1 MGKKNKGGK
10 TPQKEDEDTGHG
22 VGAPSAEPK
31 PAPAETEEKT
41 EVKTET
47 PKKLSKE
54 AIIKSEEPQLNI
66 SVVYHYAVSATEHS
80 CEGLFCGFHRLRG
93 Q

>member
-1 MGKKNKGGK
+1 MGKKTKGGK

-22 VGAPSAEPK
+22 VGVPSAEPK
-31 PAPAETEEKT
+31 PAPAET

-80 CEGLFCGFHRLRG
+80 CEGLFCRFHWPCE
-93 Q
+93 